1 MRYALVLM
9 AAAYFTG
16 ATLAAPEADAAPA
29 DLSVRE
35 AKGDALPGFQGNE
48 GPEVKRWTN
57 DDDTDGG
64 SVDGQVKRQVKKSLD
79 VAESDLVN
87 GWDTDAVGTPDET
100 P

>member
-16 ATLAAPEADAAPA
+16 ATLATPETYASPA

-35 AKGDALPGFQGNE
+35 TKGDALPGFQNIE
-48 GPEVKRWTN
+48 SPEVKRWIN

-64 SVDGQVKRQVKKSLD
+64 SVDGQVKRQAKKSLD
-79 VAESDLVN
+79 VAESDFVS
-87 GWDTDAVGTPDET
+87 GWDSDAVGTPHEAS
-100 P
+100 